1 MNLKTRLQWIKQHAQ
16 WIKNNKKV
24 KKDKVYAK
32 KSFLGEVR
40 GEWFLNI
47 VLLDLDTILILVT
60 TVFSI

>member
-32 KSFLGEVR
+32 KSFLGKVR

-60 TVFSI
+60 TVFSL